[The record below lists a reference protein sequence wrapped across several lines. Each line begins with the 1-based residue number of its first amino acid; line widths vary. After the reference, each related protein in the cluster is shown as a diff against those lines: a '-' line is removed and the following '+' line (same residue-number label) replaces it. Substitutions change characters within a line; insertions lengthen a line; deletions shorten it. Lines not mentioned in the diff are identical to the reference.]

1 MRNDLPP
8 VFFGNFKIYR
18 PRCIFAENEISN
30 QYINTLIMS
39 KLSFFYVAILL
50 FLMASCGEKTVREKE
65 TPIEEVIELGFER
78 SYQQSILMAQSLE
91 NRDSLLPRS
100 IDKEG
105 NLVTSDSRWWCSGF
119 FPGVLWYVYQN
130 TNDEQVKKYAEMFT
144 SRVEL
149 EKYTTNNHD
158 VGFMLYCSFGNGL
171 RLTGNKDY
179 EEVLVTGTNS
189 LCTRFNP
196 NIGLIKSWE
205 SNKKWQFPVIV
216 DNMMNLELI
225 MWTAKYTGDSA
236 YSNIAKSH
244 ADVTMVEHYR
254 PDYSCYHVVSYD
266 TTTFK
271 PEIKQ
276 THQGAAD
283 ESAWARGQAWGFYGY
298 VMMFRETQE
307 QRYLDFAINIAD
319 FLMNHPNMPEDL
331 VPYWDFDAP
340 NIPDEPRDA
349 SSAALMAS
357 ALLELS
363 GYVPAE
369 QGEKYYDYAVKQIRS
384 LTSPEYLAETGTNG
398 NFILKHS
405 TGHKPGNSEVD
416 VPLTYADYYYVEALT
431 RLKTM
436 LAKK

>member
-1 MRNDLPP
+1 MN
-8 VFFGNFKIYR
+8 
-18 PRCIFAENEISN
+18 
-30 QYINTLIMS
+30 
-39 KLSFFYVAILL
+39 KLSIFFAVILSFLL
-50 FLMASCGEKTVREKE
+50 FSCGEKKASEEV
-65 TPIEEVIELGFER
+65 TPIEDIVALGLDR
-78 SYQQSILMAQSLE
+78 AKQQSILMAQSLE
-91 NRDSLLPRS
+91 HRDSLLPRS

-130 TNDEQVKKYAEMFT
+130 TGDEQVKKYAEMFT
-144 SRVEL
+144 MRVER

-171 RLTGNKDY
+171 RLTGNKAY

-196 NIGLIKSWE
+196 NIGVIKSWE
-205 SNKKWQFPVIV
+205 SNKKWQYPVII

-225 MWTAKYTGDSA
+225 MWTAKHTGDTA
-236 YSNIAKSH
+236 YANIAKSH

-283 ESAWARGQAWGFYGY
+283 SSAWARGQAWGLYGY

-307 QRYLDFAINIAD
+307 QRYLDFAVNIAN
-319 FLMNHPNMPEDL
+319 FLIHHPNMPEDL
-331 VPYWDFDAP
+331 VPYWDFNAP

-363 GYVPAE
+363 GYVSGDLSKE
-369 QGEKYYDYAVKQIRS
+369 YDDFAVKQIRS
-384 LTSPEYLAETGTNG
+384 LSSPEYLAEAGANG

-431 RLKTM
+431 RLKEK
-436 LAKK
+436 LPAQKVE